1 MKIVD
6 NILVFE
12 GKYTTKKIYI
22 NFNNEL
28 VELEYKNGVYLFNFN
43 EVEKNIFEELYFK
56 NDKICCK
63 FYDDDKNEITIVDT
77 LEMLECKKNKY
88 RFIVFNNNE
97 GKTNLHIE
105 FTEIFKEK
113 LIGYSNSVIEKL
125 EEINV
130 KNVFSGK

>member
-63 FYDDDKNEITIVDT
+63 FYDDDKNEIRDVRVQ
-77 LEMLECKKNKY
+77 KK
-88 RFIVFNNNE
+88 
-97 GKTNLHIE
+97 
-105 FTEIFKEK
+105 
-113 LIGYSNSVIEKL
+113 
-125 EEINV
+125 
-130 KNVFSGK
+130 